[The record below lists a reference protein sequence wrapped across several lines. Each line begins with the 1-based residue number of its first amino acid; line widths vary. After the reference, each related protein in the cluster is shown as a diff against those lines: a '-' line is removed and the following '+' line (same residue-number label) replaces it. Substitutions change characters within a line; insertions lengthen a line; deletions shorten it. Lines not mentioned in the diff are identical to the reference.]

1 MNPQRRKKKKKK
13 KKKKSI
19 LCINGLIAIERI
31 ILTNESHHTSKGG
44 KQG

>member
-1 MNPQRRKKKKKK
+1 MHPQSRKTEKKKPQ
-13 KKKKSI
+13 SI
-19 LCINGLIAIERI
+19 LCIDGLIAIERI